1 MFSESGK
8 AMILLLAV
16 VFLATLI
23 LWCVTAIYGS
33 SKWRLL
39 GGIPILVVSIATSSL
54 ISTALTQLND
64 QSYYAASIR
73 ILIDETIDSLEDQ
86 DPSLLE
92 RLQDF
97 SEQQP
102 LTYESRSG
110 LLENLRKFQSDGDAL
125 RKARAG
131 SADGN

>member
-1 MFSESGK
+1 
-8 AMILLLAV
+8 MILLLGV
-16 VFLATLI
+16 VFLATLT

-73 ILIDETIDSLEDQ
+73 ILIDETIDSLENQ

-110 LLENLRKFQSDGDAL
+110 LLENLRKFQSDGDVL